1 MKKNMAVFFGGRTV
15 EHDVS
20 IITGNQIIE
29 NADKEKY
36 NVIPVYISRT
46 GEWFCGEPLTDTQ
59 YYRSFDPNDR
69 KLTRVYLE
77 PYPGRE
83 LKYVTKFGT
92 KVYAGIDVAMLAM
105 HGLHGEDGTLQGLME
120 LADIPYSSAGVTGSA
135 VGMDKIVMK
144 CAFRGAGLPVLP
156 AVYFERSAYEA
167 DPQKAVQKT
176 EEEIGYPVFVK
187 PANLGSSIGISKANN
202 AQELQNA
209 FEVAFSYDRRVLA
222 ERAVENL
229 TEINSAVLGYGG
241 DVRVSLLEQPISWK
255 GFLNFEEK
263 YLRSEGASKG
273 MKSLARQIPAPIEK
287 QQTDAI
293 VEMSK
298 KVFTTLDLKG
308 VVRID
313 YIIDKDINE
322 IYVNEV
328 NTIPGSFAYYLYEP
342 MGISFRQL
350 IDECVTFAE
359 AQMRDKNQNSYA
371 FDSNILDKMKQGG
384 LKGIKK

>member
-1 MKKNMAVFFGGRTV
+1 MKKNMAVFFGGRSV

-36 NVIPVYISRT
+36 DVFPVYIARD
-46 GEWFCGEPLTDTQ
+46 GQWFCGDPLRDTQ
-59 YYRSFDPNDR
+59 YFGEFDPNDK
-69 KLTRVYLE
+69 KLTKVYLE
-77 PYPGRE
+77 PHPTKE
-83 LKYVTKFGT
+83 LKYAAKFGT
-92 KVYAGIDVAMLAM
+92 KVYAQIDVAMLAM
-105 HGLHGEDGTLQGLME
+105 HGMHGEDGTLQGLME

-135 VGMDKIVMK
+135 TGMDKIVMK
-144 CAFRGAGLPVLP
+144 CAFKGAGLPVLP
-156 AVYFERSAYEA
+156 AVHFERSVFKN
-167 DPQKAVQKT
+167 DRQAVIKKT

-187 PANLGSSIGISKANN
+187 PANLGSSIGISKATN
-202 AQELQNA
+202 AQELENA

-222 ERAVENL
+222 EHAVENL
-229 TEINSAVLGYGG
+229 VEINSAVLGYGG
-241 DVRVSLLEQPISWK
+241 DVTVSLLEQPISWQ

-287 QQTDAI
+287 GQTDKI

-298 KVFTTLDLKG
+298 EVFSTLDLKG

-313 YIIDKDINE
+313 YIIDKDSNE

-328 NTIPGSFAYYLYEP
+328 NTIPGSLAYYLYEP
-342 MGISFRQL
+342 MGIPFGQL
-350 IDECVTFAE
+350 IDECVKCAE
-359 AQMRDKNQNSYA
+359 AQMRDKHDNSYA
-371 FDSNILDKMKQGG
+371 FDSNILDKMKRGG
-384 LKGIKK
+384 IKGIKK